1 MPPTP
6 HWLARLFGLQ
16 TAPAG
21 TFVAS
26 PAEVAPAT
34 PRQPGDVLTGRRAYR
49 LTREVGAG
57 SYGAVFEADD
67 AGHPVAIKL
76 LSSRLQQRTRLDT
89 LRRELSSMLA
99 VEHPNI
105 PRVFDWQL
113 EGEQP
118 FVVMELFA
126 TSLEAQLARDGVLP
140 DEAVLPLFLALLGAL
155 GAARRACVLHL
166 DIKPGNVLVR
176 ADGSYALGDFGTAQ
190 AALADAEITGRTSRG
205 TRGYQAPEQA
215 RPGASD
221 VDARTDLYGA
231 GATLW
236 AALTGIDL
244 SSPRGL
250 RILAT
255 HVGPATLPPVAQF
268 RPLVSPRIDRL
279 IQSMLA
285 REPEARPVD
294 PADVLAA
301 LQQLSS
307 EVPPE
312 RGERVSADEAARVRA
327 ALLDPLWAFLLAQG
341 NPAIFHFAPGGLM
354 VDEGEA
360 SHHCFVLLQ
369 GQVCVLRGGLPL
381 GVERREGAFL
391 GEVAALTGERRV
403 ARMEAVDDVVV
414 MRLDV
419 MELERLVT
427 QNPAVGVRLIH
438 AMADR
443 LAR

>member
-1 MPPTP
+1 MAD

-16 TAPAG
+16 GAPAG
-21 TFVAS
+21 TFT
-26 PAEVAPAT
+26 AT
-34 PRQPGDVLTGRRAYR
+34 PPVEASVPPARPGDVVTGRRAYR
-49 LTREVGAG
+49 LVRQLGAG
-57 SYGAVFEADD
+57 SYGSVFEAED
-67 AGHPVAIKL
+67 AGHPVAVKL
-76 LSSRLQQRTRLDT
+76 LSPRLQHKTRLDT

-105 PRVFDWQL
+105 PRVVDWQL
-113 EGEQP
+113 DGDQP

-140 DEAVLPLFLALLGAL
+140 DDQITPLFLALLGAL
-155 GAARRACVLHL
+155 SAARRACVLHL
-166 DIKPGNVLVR
+166 DIKPGNVLLR

-215 RPGASD
+215 RPDASA

-255 HVGPATLPPVAQF
+255 HTGPAALPPAAQY
-268 RPLVSPRIDRL
+268 RPLISPRVDRL
-279 IQSMLA
+279 LQSMLA
-285 REPEARPVD
+285 REPQDRPVD
-294 PADVLAA
+294 PADVIGA
-301 LQQLSS
+301 LQQLSF
-307 EVPPE
+307 ERPPE

-341 NPAIFHFAPGGLM
+341 NPAIYRFAPGALL

-360 SHHCFVLLQ
+360 SHHAFVLLQ
-369 GQVCVLRGGLPL
+369 GQVCVLRDGLPL
-381 GVERREGAFL
+381 AVERREGAFL
-391 GEVAALTGERRV
+391 GEVAALTGERRM

-443 LAR
+443 LGR